1 MNFHPE
7 NDEFVRLIAALE
19 PWLGH
24 IVIIGGWAHRLY
36 RLHPRAQ
43 QLDYTAIMTLDADIA
58 VPRELAVKQPD
69 IRKCLLASGFREE
82 FMGDD
87 QPPATHYQLE
97 NSVTGFYAEFV
108 TPLTGGEFCR
118 GGKRNAT
125 LSTGG
130 AVSQALRHI
139 EILLNAAWRISL
151 SESDGFAF
159 PKPHI
164 VSVANPAG
172 FLAHKLLIRTKRTRG
187 RFDKDV
193 LYLHDTLETFGAHL
207 PELHKEWVSRV
218 RPRLSPKSVR
228 TVEGSARSLFGE
240 MSDAVR
246 RAAQIAGRRG
256 LSPEAIL
263 EVCNVGLKQVFG

>member
-1 MNFHPE
+1 
-7 NDEFVRLIAALE
+7 
-19 PWLGH
+19 
-24 IVIIGGWAHRLY
+24 
-36 RLHPRAQ
+36 
-43 QLDYTAIMTLDADIA
+43 
-58 VPRELAVKQPD
+58 
-69 IRKCLLASGFREE
+69 
-82 FMGDD
+82 
-87 QPPATHYQLE
+87 
-97 NSVTGFYAEFV
+97 
-108 TPLTGGEFCR
+108 
-118 GGKRNAT
+118 
-125 LSTGG
+125 
-130 AVSQALRHI
+130 
-139 EILLNAAWRISL
+139 LNAAWRISL